1 MAESELDKLKK
12 VIEELK
18 KQTGDRFISVESIK
32 SIQEAKDAI
41 STLHAVLRDMN
52 SDLDYI
58 SKSFKDAV
66 NELSKQDYY
75 LISAKSS
82 LKSISNIASK
92 LVQHK
97 KSESTLS
104 VDEIKKLQH
113 KAKLQFEELKLAKER
128 ATLSDPQAKE
138 LKSSLS
144 QLDLFNAAAED
155 ILNTEK
161 QINKELGLFGV
172 GLQGAASFMS
182 KLGFGDLSKP
192 FADAIEDTKSAKREL
207 KELEKELK
215 ALEDTSNT
223 VDPGIE
229 KRMNAA
235 VEAKRAA
242 ENAMVD
248 ILNKTGKT
256 EEELLASRSTKYKP
270 LYEQQQ
276 QFLAQAEKELSLKDS
291 LISQDQ
297 KLRKAQIR
305 LKKAE
310 IAEQEKKTSKYANM
324 ASKLK
329 DQLTMVNAVDFIIG
343 QTIKGYFDLNKASV
357 ETQRLTGQNLSIQ
370 SSLNGRLA
378 TSVDYL
384 TTVSE
389 LTAET
394 GRNANNTFRSDT
406 IATVAEFKNLLGLS
420 GQEAGNLAL
429 ITEATGRNLEAST
442 SQLVSQVSSFNRT
455 NKSAI
460 SQGKVLKDVANTSES
475 ITISLGSNPAK
486 LAQAA
491 TQAARLGVSLKEVDA
506 IASSLLDFES
516 SIEAELEAQLLTG
529 KEINLAKAREY
540 ALTNQLDKLGQE
552 IFENSADIA
561 EFGQMN
567 RLAQEAYAKSL
578 GMTRDQLARVA
589 YLRGLDAKMT
599 EEQAAA
605 AADVGLE
612 DMKRI
617 TSQELLTKS
626 FEKMAQALAGP
637 VDLLASMVAAVS
649 KFSDILVGA
658 LVTFTAIKSIQYSLL
673 AYQKAQL
680 VYSSLLQGIAV
691 SQRAA
696 AMGYNS
702 LLLARQAILKG
713 ELAKTIGIAAA
724 WAVANP
730 IKALAGL
737 AIAGTVGTLVYS
749 QMKDGI
755 IDPEKGPVV
764 SGEFGTVQLNPK
776 DSIVAGTNLLGG
788 EQRDLPVSSTNLE
801 QRDLPV
807 SSTNLEPLIN
817 EIRAMK
823 SELKGILT
831 SIRDKEGNVYLNTD
845 LVGKALVIGATGM

>member
-18 KQTGDRFISVESIK
+18 KQTGDRLISVESIK
-32 SIQEAKDAI
+32 SIEEASKAI
-41 STLHAVLRDMN
+41 QMLNSSVRDMN
-52 SDLDYI
+52 DDLDYLH
-58 SKSFKDAV
+58 KAFKDSV
-66 NELSKQDYY
+66 NELSKQDTY
-75 LISAKSS
+75 LISARAN
-82 LKSISNIASK
+82 LKGLSNIASK
-92 LVQHK
+92 LLQHK
-97 KSESTLS
+97 KSESVIS
-104 VDEIKKLQH
+104 VDEIEKLQH
-113 KAKLQFEELKLAKER
+113 KVKLSFEDLDLAKQRAKLTDKQTAELDYA
-128 ATLSDPQAKE
+128 
-138 LKSSLS
+138 LS
-144 QLDLFNAAAED
+144 QSKLFETA
-155 ILNTEK
+155 LNDTLNVEK
-161 QINKELGLFGV
+161 QINKEIGLFGV
-172 GLQGAASFMS
+172 GLQGVASFMS

-192 FADAIEDTKSAKREL
+192 FAEAIEDTKNAKREI

-215 ALEDTSNT
+215 AMGELGGGNDPILDKKLTSALQA
-223 VDPGIE
+223 
-229 KRMNAA
+229 K
-235 VEAKRAA
+235 VEAEA
-242 ENAMVD
+242 EMQR
-248 ILNKTGKT
+248 ILRETGKT
-256 EEELLASRSTKYKP
+256 EEELLEDRSSANAEEYEYYKNY
-270 LYEQQQ
+270 LK
-276 QFLAQAEKELSLKDS
+276 LAEDDLEIGRS
-291 LISQDQ
+291 LIKQ
-297 KLRKAQIR
+297 
-305 LKKAE
+305 KKAE

-384 TTVSE
+384 TVISE
-389 LTAET
+389 LTDQT

-442 SQLVSQVSSFNRT
+442 SQLVSQVSSFNKANR
-455 NKSAI
+455 SAV

-491 TQAARLGVSLKEVDA
+491 SQAARLGVSLKEVDA

-589 YLRGLDAKMT
+589 YLRGLDAQMT